1 MIKNELKKLCDL
13 AKIADFVY
21 IIMKIFEHKNN
32 WGISLDCQLKYLFF
46 RTLHCRSQCLRLCFF
61 VIFIS
66 WYGNI
71 ITQSVCICSG
81 VYSAHCIKDSIVAIP
96 GSKVHGASMGPI
108 WGRQAPGGPHV
119 GPMNFAIWGFHVQTV
134 VHSLVILLLYHTYAS
149 VRPVLCL
156 LLIKLVKLIKMALN
170 IISVDSAL

>member
-1 MIKNELKKLCDL
+1 MIWRKLL
-13 AKIADFVY
+13 ILFT
-21 IIMKIFEHKNN
+21 
-32 WGISLDCQLKYLFF
+32 SLWKYLNIKITEVFPSF
-46 RTLHCRSQCLRLCFF
+46 VNWSTCFF
-61 VIFIS
+61 VPYIADHSASGYGFFFIFIS

-71 ITQSVCICSG
+71 ITKSVCICSG